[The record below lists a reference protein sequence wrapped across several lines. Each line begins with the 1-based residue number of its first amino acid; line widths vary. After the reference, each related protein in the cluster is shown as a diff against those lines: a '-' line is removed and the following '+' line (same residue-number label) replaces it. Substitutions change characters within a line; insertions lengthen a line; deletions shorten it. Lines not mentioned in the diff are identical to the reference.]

1 MQMTG
6 NSRPAS
12 GAEHHISH
20 LIEMG
25 VVSKNNTALH
35 GEKVGVAT
43 VLVLKKYHE
52 ATKHHLTESEII
64 DYDYNYNGFIK
75 EKFSYLSDEIIKE
88 NTPDPLKK
96 VTISV
101 LLEKWEDICAFA
113 KEFLPSE
120 NFVKDILDDLGASST
135 LSDIGLSEDLVNE
148 IYTLSPFVR
157 NRLTLMRLLKLTTI

>member
-43 VLVLKKYHE
+43 VLVLKRYHQ
-52 ATKHHLTESEII
+52 ATGNRLTRSEIV
-64 DYDYNYNGFIK
+64 DYDYNYNSFIK
-75 EKFSYLSDEIIKE
+75 EKFSSLSEEIIKE
-88 NTPDPLKK
+88 NEPDPLKK
-96 VTISV
+96 ISVSV
-101 LLEKWEDICAFA
+101 LLEKWDDICAFA

-120 NFVKDILDDLGASST
+120 KFVKDILDTLDASST
-135 LSDIGLSEDLVNE
+135 LSNIGLSNDLTNE
-148 IYTLSPFVR
+148 LYTLSPFVR
-157 NRLTLMRLLKLTTI
+157 NRLTFMRLLKLTSI